1 MDGVGFG
8 TSLNTM
14 STSVSQSQLASRGQQ
29 GRQPS
34 LAESSFGDGIGRYFP
49 KRHTVGSSA
58 ESFDNVNVG
67 DIGSIPAP
75 SMSDNAPSMS
85 DNNHHTTYRIN
96 TSMSRDGAIRRGDGD
111 LTTSQ
116 TMTPMTPMTP
126 SASSMPGFGFFPSL
140 GLMHET
146 LEEQEEREA
155 NIKEQIRRSCPRSV
169 IDDKLILTGLSL

>member
-75 SMSDNAPSMS
+75 SMSDN
-85 DNNHHTTYRIN
+85 NLHTTYRIN
-96 TSMSRDGAIRRGDGD
+96 TSMSRDGAIRGGDGD

-146 LEEQEEREA
+146 LEEQEERET
-155 NIKEQIRRSCPRSV
+155 NIKQQIRRSCPRSV